1 MGPVGLTFHPRA
13 RVPAPPV
20 TTFLGV
26 KAVAERPRIFSRFFL
41 RTKDFVLRPT
51 QEGEL
56 RRRALFWL
64 PAPLPVLGV
73 VHLMVG
79 GTLSASGWTILLA
92 ASVGVGTL
100 LLALVVQPTPLPEG
114 LAPQVSARRS
124 LHRFRQ
130 FTELRISLALV
141 LVVIGAAAS
150 VVGGGMYPLFAALLL
165 AWPQLLLAIPTFFTI
180 TRARRAMEA
189 WGTTAYLW
197 HALSRPARV
206 TWPIV
211 TPLMKSWRAW
221 QAENAKQARR
231 AQEEEKAWERSVEQE
246 RGSADDED
254 ASADER
260 TRPIRPVDGADQE
273 STEVLPHLGSGSPT
287 DAGGSEDSE
296 GSERGEDGGPTR
308 EASRSGTSEGEVRPT
323 RVLPHLEGSETGGD
337 TGESEPVTAGGSDS
351 GNDAAPFSGIPWD
364 TVDRARSILRQGGG
378 AIGLAVRRTR
388 RGAPSTRRPRANKH

>member
-1 MGPVGLTFHPRA
+1 MGPVELTFHPRA

-26 KAVAERPRIFSRFFL
+26 KAVAERPRIFSRFFH
-41 RTKDFVLRPT
+41 RTKDFVLQPT

-73 VHLMVG
+73 VHLLVG

-114 LAPQVSARRS
+114 LSPQVSARRS

-130 FTELRISLALV
+130 FTELRIALALV

-211 TPLMKSWRAW
+211 TTLRKSWRAW
-221 QAENAKQARR
+221 RAENAKQARR

-246 RGSADDED
+246 RQSADDEGV
-254 ASADER
+254 SAEER
-260 TRPIRPVDGADQE
+260 TRPLRPLDGADE
-273 STEVLPHLGSGSPT
+273 EATEVLPHLTADSREGT
-287 DAGGSEDSE
+287 EDSE
-296 GSERGEDGGPTR
+296 GSERGEDEGSTR
-308 EASRSGTSEGEVRPT
+308 EASRAGTAEGELRPT

-337 TGESEPVTAGGSDS
+337 TGRPEPVTAGGAGTGD
-351 GNDAAPFSGIPWD
+351 GAAPFPGVAWD

-388 RGAPSTRRPRANKH
+388 RGTPSTRRPHANKH